1 MSLVLHLPTPLH
13 LQLGRVVIGDS
24 LARPLEPSSPQMH
37 PQMPWR
43 APLDQSDVVV
53 VVVVVVVVKAI
64 ELGMSLPP
72 QMPVRELL
80 HLAVAWFASRAE
92 QLRRDELF
100 RLLLLLKVV
109 VVVVVVV
116 VGRRRKR
123 RRRRRRRRK
132 SRY

>member
-53 VVVVVVVVKAI
+53 VVVVIVVKAI